1 MQDMSL
7 KRFLK
12 LVGLVSCISMSAL
25 AEAQELNVYSAR
37 KEALIKPLLDKFSAS
52 SGISVSLVT
61 GKADAL
67 ITRLKSEGKYSPADI
82 LITTDVGRLHR
93 AKEQGLTQA
102 IQTDE
107 FKDLISPN
115 YIDPDSN
122 WIGFTLRARP
132 MMVAPERVDITQ
144 LTRMEDLADEQWRG
158 RICVRSSSNIYNQS
172 LVAAMIAQLGEEQTQ
187 AWLNAFVK
195 NFARTPKGGDRDQ
208 IKAVVAGQCDVAIA
222 NTYYLAGMASDGD
235 EATRDTA
242 SKVKVVWP
250 NQQDRGTHVNI
261 SGAAITKYAPNAAS
275 AQKLVSF
282 MLQEESQEWYAKTNH
297 EYPLRS
303 GVEQSVVLTTFGD
316 FKAEDIDLSQVGELN
331 RQAVVLMDKAG
342 WK

>member
-1 MQDMSL
+1 M

-12 LVGLVSCISMSAL
+12 LVGLVSCVSVSAF
-25 AEAQELNVYSAR
+25 ATAQEVNVYSAR
-37 KEALIKPLLDKFSAS
+37 KEALIKPLLDKFSS
-52 SGISVSLVT
+52 DTGISVNLVT

-82 LITTDVGRLHR
+82 LITTDVGRLYR

-102 IQTDE
+102 IETDA
-107 FKDLISPN
+107 FKGLIAQN

-122 WIGFTLRARP
+122 WVGFTLRARP
-132 MMVAPERVDITQ
+132 FMVAPERVDVSQ
-144 LTRMEDLADEQWRG
+144 LSRMEDLADEQWRG
-158 RICVRSSSNIYNQS
+158 RICIRSSSNIYNQS
-172 LVAAMIAQLGEEQTQ
+172 MVAAMIAQLGEEKTQ
-187 AWLNAFVK
+187 AWLNDFVK

-208 IKAVVAGQCDVAIA
+208 IKAVVAGQCDIAIA

-235 EATRDTA
+235 DATRETA

-250 NQQDRGTHVNI
+250 NQQDRGAHVNI
-261 SGAAITKYAPNAAS
+261 SGAAITKHAPNAAA

-297 EYPLRS
+297 EYPLRAD
-303 GVEQSVVLTTFGD
+303 VEQSEVLTTFGD
-316 FKAEDIDLSQVGELN
+316 FKAEDVDLAKVGELN
-331 RQAVVLMDKAG
+331 RQAVILMDKAG